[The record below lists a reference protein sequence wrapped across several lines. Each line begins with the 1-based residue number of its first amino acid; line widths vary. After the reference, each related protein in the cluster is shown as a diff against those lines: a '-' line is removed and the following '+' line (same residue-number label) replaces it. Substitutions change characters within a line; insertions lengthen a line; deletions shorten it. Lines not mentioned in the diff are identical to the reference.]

1 MDRMLYVAM
10 SGAKETALAQARN
23 THNLANASTTGFKAS
38 LDAFSSRHV
47 TGPVHETRTF
57 AVTEDMRVDLSPGP
71 LQATGRD
78 LDVALQ
84 GEGWIAV
91 QAPDGGEAYTRAGDL
106 RVDSVGLLTTGTGLP
121 VLGDGGPIAVPPFE
135 TLEIGSDGTISI
147 RPLGQEANTLAQV
160 DRIKLVNPDAAELVR
175 GEDGLIRHAQRLE
188 QPPDAGVSLVNGM
201 LEASNVNTVE
211 AMVRMIDL
219 ARHFEM
225 QVKMMKTAEDN
236 DAASASLLRLS

>member
-1 MDRMLYVAM
+1 MDRMLFVAM

-23 THNLANASTTGFKAS
+23 TQNLANANTTGFKAS
-38 LDAFSSRHV
+38 LDAFASRPV
-47 TGPVHETRTF
+47 SGPGYNTRTY
-57 AVTEDMRVDLSPGP
+57 AVTEDQRVDFSPGP

-78 LDVALQ
+78 LDVAVQ

-91 QAPDGGEAYTRAGDL
+91 QAPDGTEAYTRAGDL
-106 RVDSVGLLTTGTGLP
+106 RVDALGQLTTGTGLA
-121 VLGDGGPIAVPPFE
+121 VLGDGGPIAVPPAQS
-135 TLEIGSDGTISI
+135 LEIGTDGSISI
-147 RPLGQEANTLAQV
+147 RPLGQDANALAIV
-160 DRIKLVNPDAAELVR
+160 DRIKLVNPDPADLVR
-175 GEDGLIRHAQRLE
+175 GEDGLIRHFQSVE
-188 QPPDAGVSLVNGM
+188 QPAEAQVTLVSGL

-211 AMVRMIDL
+211 AMVKMIDL

>member
-23 THNLANASTTGFKAS
+23 TQNLANASTTGFKAS
-38 LDAFSSRHV
+38 LDAFASRPV
-47 TGPVHETRTF
+47 TGPGHDTRTY
-57 AVTEDMRVDLSPGP
+57 AVAEDMRVDLSPGP

-78 LDVALQ
+78 LDVAVQ

-160 DRIKLVNPDAAELVR
+160 DRIKLVNPDPAELVR

-188 QPPDAGVSLVNGM
+188 QPPAAGVNLVNGM

>member
-23 THNLANASTTGFKAS
+23 TQNLANASTTGFKAS
-38 LDAFSSRHV
+38 LDAFASRHV
-47 TGPVHETRTF
+47 TGPVHETRTY
-57 AVTEDMRVDLSPGP
+57 AVAEDMRVDLSPGP

-78 LDVALQ
+78 LDVAVQ

-91 QAPDGGEAYTRAGDL
+91 QAPDGGEAFTRAGDL

-160 DRIKLVNPDAAELVR
+160 DRIKLVNPDPTELVR
-175 GEDGLIRHAQRLE
+175 GEDGLIRHAQGLE
-188 QPPDAGVSLVNGM
+188 QPPDAGVNLVNGM
-201 LEASNVNTVE
+201 LESSNVNTVE

-225 QVKMMKTAEDN
+225 QVKMMKTVEDN

>member
-1 MDRMLYVAM
+1 MDRMLFVAM

-23 THNLANASTTGFKAS
+23 TQNLANANTTGFKAS
-38 LDAFSSRHV
+38 LDAFASRPV
-47 TGPVHETRTF
+47 SGPGYNTRTY
-57 AVTEDMRVDLSPGP
+57 AVTEDQRVDFSPGP

-91 QAPDGGEAYTRAGDL
+91 QAPDGTEAYTRAGDL
-106 RVDSVGLLTTGTGLP
+106 RVDALGQLTTGTGLA
-121 VLGDGGPIAVPPFE
+121 VLGEGGPIAVPPAQS
-135 TLEIGSDGTISI
+135 LEIGTDGSISI
-147 RPLGQEANTLAQV
+147 RPLGQDANALAIV
-160 DRIKLVNPDAAELVR
+160 DRIKLVNPDPADLVR
-175 GEDGLIRHAQRLE
+175 GEDGLIRHFQSEE
-188 QPPDAGVSLVNGM
+188 QPADAQVTLVSGM

-211 AMVRMIDL
+211 AMVKMIDL

-225 QVKMMKTAEDN
+225 QVKMMKTAEDT

>member
-23 THNLANASTTGFKAS
+23 TQNLANASTTGFKAS
-38 LDAFSSRHV
+38 LDAFASRPV
-47 TGPVHETRTF
+47 IGPGHDTRTF
-57 AVTEDMRVDLSPGP
+57 AVTEDMRVDLSPGA

-91 QAPDGGEAYTRAGDL
+91 QAPDGAEAYTRAGDL

-121 VLGDGGPIAVPPFE
+121 VLGDGGPIAVPPFQ

-160 DRIKLVNPDAAELVR
+160 DRIKLVNPDPTELVR
-175 GEDGLIRHAQRLE
+175 GEDGLIRHAQGLE
-188 QPPDAGVSLVNGM
+188 QPPDAGVNLVNGM
-201 LEASNVNTVE
+201 LESSNVNTVE

>member
-23 THNLANASTTGFKAS
+23 TQNLANASTTGFKAS

-47 TGPVHETRTF
+47 TGPVHETRTY
-57 AVTEDMRVDLSPGP
+57 AVAEDMRVDLSPGP

-78 LDVALQ
+78 LDVAVQ

-160 DRIKLVNPDAAELVR
+160 DRIKLVNPDPTELVR

-188 QPPDAGVSLVNGM
+188 QPPDAGVNLVNGM
-201 LEASNVNTVE
+201 LESSNVNTVE

-225 QVKMMKTAEDN
+225 QVKMMKTVEDN

>member
-47 TGPVHETRTF
+47 TGPVHETRTY
-57 AVTEDMRVDLSPGP
+57 AVAEDMRVDLSPGP

-78 LDVALQ
+78 LDVAVQ

-188 QPPDAGVSLVNGM
+188 QPPDAGVNLVNGM

>member
-1 MDRMLYVAM
+1 MDRMLYIAM

-23 THNLANASTTGFKAS
+23 SHNLANASTTGFKAS
-38 LDAFSSRHV
+38 LDAFSSRPV
-47 TGPVHETRTF
+47 SGPGHDTRTY
-57 AVTEDMRVDLSPGP
+57 AMTEDMRVDFSSGP

-78 LDVALQ
+78 LDVAVN
-84 GEGWIAV
+84 GVGWIAV
-91 QAPDGGEAYTRAGDL
+91 QGPDGTEAYTRAGDL

-147 RPLGQEANTLAQV
+147 RPLGQEANALAQV
-160 DRIKLVNPDAAELVR
+160 DRIKLVNPDPAELVR
-175 GEDGLIRHAQRLE
+175 GEDGLIRHALMQE
-188 QPPDAGVSLVNGM
+188 QPADAQVSLVGGM

-211 AMVRMIDL
+211 AMVKMIDL

-236 DAASASLLRLS
+236 DAASASLLRMS

>member
-1 MDRMLYVAM
+1 MDRMLYIAM

-23 THNLANASTTGFKAS
+23 TQNLANASTTGFKAS
-38 LDAFSSRHV
+38 LDAFSSRPV
-47 TGPVHETRTF
+47 SGPGHDTRTF
-57 AVTEDMRVDLSPGP
+57 AMTEDMRVDFSPGP

-78 LDVALQ
+78 LDVAVN
-84 GEGWIAV
+84 GAGWIAV
-91 QAPDGGEAYTRAGDL
+91 QGPDGTEAYTRAGDL

-121 VLGDGGPIAVPPFE
+121 VLGDGGPIAVPPFQ

-147 RPLGQEANTLAQV
+147 RPLGQEANALAQV
-160 DRIKLVNPDAAELVR
+160 DRIKLVNPDPAELVR
-175 GEDGLIRHAQRLE
+175 TEDGLIRHSLMQE
-188 QPPDAGVSLVNGM
+188 QPADAQVSLVGGM

-211 AMVRMIDL
+211 AMVKMIDL

-236 DAASASLLRLS
+236 DAASASLLRMS